1 MLHTL
6 FRNRYRYRL
15 VLFLLRRQRRAAAP
29 NRRRSSALEAFA
41 SIAGLRLRT
50 APFAATDR
58 FGFCRMQE
66 VHMPAAAVSFSPDFR
81 QRLEWSERLRDGYV
95 VSIRPIRPGDA
106 QREREF
112 LARLPSEFRA
122 YRFLGLI
129 KRPDDAVAHELT
141 HVDPACEFALVAIA
155 RNDEVGVAQYRTRG
169 NGTCCDCSVTVD
181 PLWQQRGVGRLLM
194 LHLIDVARWRGIQRM
209 YAVDPV
215 RCAGAH
221 KLAER
226 LGFHCRPDPE
236 DPIVTTFELVLR

>member
-1 MLHTL
+1 
-6 FRNRYRYRL
+6 
-15 VLFLLRRQRRAAAP
+15 
-29 NRRRSSALEAFA
+29 
-41 SIAGLRLRT
+41 
-50 APFAATDR
+50 
-58 FGFCRMQE
+58 
-66 VHMPAAAVSFSPDFR
+66 MPAAAVSFSPDFR

-181 PLWQQRGVGRLLM
+181 PRWQQRGVGRLLM
-194 LHLIDVARWRGIQRM
+194 LHLIDVARWRGLHPIASARGAYNRGNQRLFVGDLEGAVRAYQESLDLYPGYVGGYRGLGLA
-209 YAVDPV
+209 YAQKGNTAAAI
-215 RCAGAH
+215 RALRKYL
-221 KLAER
+221 KLAPSA
-226 LGFHCRPDPE
+226 PDSAL
-236 DPIVTTFELVLR
+236 IARRIELLSRSSGH

>member
-1 MLHTL
+1 MNAVAASVYAG
-6 FRNRYRYRL
+6 FR
-15 VLFLLRRQRRAAAP
+15 
-29 NRRRSSALEAFA
+29 E
-41 SIAGLRLRT
+41 G
-50 APFAATDR
+50 
-58 FGFCRMQE
+58 
-66 VHMPAAAVSFSPDFR
+66 
-81 QRLEWSERLRDGYV
+81 LEWSERLRDGRLI
-95 VSIRPIRPGDA
+95 SIRPIRPGDV

-112 LARLPSEFRA
+112 LSRLPSEFHA

-141 HVDPACEFALVAIA
+141 HVDPSCEFALVAIA
-155 RNDEVGVAQYRTRG
+155 RNDEVGVAQYRARR

-181 PLWQQRGVGRLLM
+181 PDWQQRGVGRLLM

-236 DPIVTTFELVLR
+236 DPIVTTFELLLN